1 MTVPRL
7 PDPMLASA
15 GEHRSGTGVA
25 VEVKYDGCRGIVA
38 VDGDRVR
45 SRSRPGSSMAGWF
58 PELTSIASDLAGRRV
73 ILDGEVI
80 APDAEGRPDFGRLQ
94 TRIGRTPQRLSG
106 LHPVRFVAFDLLAL
120 DGADLCHR
128 PWQARRDLL
137 AEVGESACAAWGVAP
152 CFDDVEAAVEATAR
166 WGLEGVVVKERRA
179 PYRPGRRSRAW
190 VKVKHTTIGR
200 FVVGG
205 LVTTSRCRDAL
216 LVGDLRPDGRIDYRG
231 CVEASTARG
240 RRGEAAALL
249 RRAETDES
257 PFSVAPRFTRATWV
271 EPLLVVEVRHLGTT
285 RRGLLREPVL
295 LAPVEVLPL

>member
-1 MTVPRL
+1 MAPL
-7 PDPMLASA
+7 PEPMLAA
-15 GEHRSGTGVA
+15 TGGHRSGAGVA

-45 SRSRPGSSMAGWF
+45 SRSRPGSPMAGWF
-58 PELTSIASDLAGRRV
+58 PELGSLSTDLAGRRV
-73 ILDGEVI
+73 VLDGEVI

-94 TRIGRTPQRLSG
+94 TRIGRTPLRLTG

-120 DGADLCHR
+120 DGTDLCHR

-137 AEVGESACAAWGVAP
+137 AELGAAAGAAWTVAP
-152 CFDDVEAAVEATAR
+152 CFDDVEAAVGATAR
-166 WGLEGVVVKERRA
+166 LGLEGVVVKERRA

-190 VKVKHTTIGR
+190 IKIKHTTIGR

-205 LVTTSRCRDAL
+205 LAPTARCRAAL
-216 LVGDLRPDGRIDYRG
+216 LVGTPRPDGRLDYRG

-240 RRGEAAALL
+240 RRAEVAALL
-249 RRAETDES
+249 RHAETAES
-257 PFSVAPRFTRATWV
+257 PFAVPPGFSRALWV

-295 LAPVEVLPL
+295 LAPVDVVRA